1 MSENPYGW
9 EKEYPKPYILRY
21 HKDTWMSMEFGDL
34 TFLISKTPDNI
45 DIEIG
50 IVNLKEWKV
59 LQEAPGIVEL
69 IRPTG
74 DYEGVDDNE
83 VLLSYAECENI

>member
-1 MSENPYGW
+1 MKNYD
-9 EKEYPKPYILRY
+9 KPDILRW
-21 HKDTWMSMEFGDL
+21 HEDTWMSIEFDDI
-34 TFLISKTPDNI
+34 TFLISKTPDNS

-50 IVNLKEWKV
+50 IVDLKNWKV
-59 LQEAPGIVEL
+59 LQEAPGIVEI

-83 VLLSYAECENI
+83 VLLSYAECEDI